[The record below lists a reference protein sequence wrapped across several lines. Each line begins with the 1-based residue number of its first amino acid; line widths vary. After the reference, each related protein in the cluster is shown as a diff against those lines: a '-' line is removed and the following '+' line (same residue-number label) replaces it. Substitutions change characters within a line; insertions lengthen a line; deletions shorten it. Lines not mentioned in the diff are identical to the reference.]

1 MLGEVL
7 PYLEISKSQVDEEN
21 SYKNQVEMPDLIG
34 TDISEAKKILKEIGL
49 EAEINQSENSSGIIT
64 DQIPK
69 KGIQITTGTK
79 VIIYTD

>member
-1 MLGEVL
+1 ML
-7 PYLEISKSQVDEEN
+7 PYLEVQKSDAESEN
-21 SYKNQVEMPDLIG
+21 AVRQVEMPDLIG
-34 TDISEAKKILKEIGL
+34 TDISEAKKILKEMEL

-64 DQIPK
+64 DQVPK